1 MFIQKIRHEY
11 SEIKILEYS
20 HPVNPSAMEVAG
32 VFWDIE
38 NCAVPHHKSAFA
50 LVQVQFYCT
59 QMPPRNVLHSHVP
72 NNVWRTFLSGI

>member
-1 MFIQKIRHEY
+1 MNILEY
-11 SEIKILEYS
+11 NLEYS

-50 LVQVQFYCT
+50 LVQVRF
-59 QMPPRNVLHSHVP
+59 
-72 NNVWRTFLSGI
+72 

>member
-1 MFIQKIRHEY
+1 MFIQKIREHEY
-11 SEIKILEYS
+11 SEIKFLEYS

-50 LVQVQFYCT
+50 LVQERF
-59 QMPPRNVLHSHVP
+59 
-72 NNVWRTFLSGI
+72 